1 MIGNPPFLGGKLLI
15 TYLGEDY
22 VSRMF
27 ETYAGHVPA
36 EADLVCYW
44 FEKAGKQ
51 IASGKA
57 KRAGLVATNSIRGAA
72 NRRALQAATTKHRSY
87 EAWSD
92 EPWVNDGAAVRVSLI
107 CFSAPHDE
115 SVGGARLDGES
126 VDEIYTDLTA
136 RRGVRDPLAGGHD
149 DGQEQ
154 TNRPTR
160 WARTGQDSARPSS
173 SGRSS
178 PRTTRSAGCRPARS
192 QCGLDRAK
200 PASRLSTSELA
211 DGAAQAT
218 PVRSA
223 TGTPSAPPASR
234 SKESKATLEARVD
247 EADKSR
253 FVDETGSP
261 SLPLVGKTGGLDV
274 LNRLAGVLAGLHR
287 GHALGE
293 HPVIRAKV
301 VDR

>member
-1 MIGNPPFLGGKLLI
+1 VIGNPPFLGGKLLI

-27 ETYAGHVPA
+27 ETYAGRVPA

-57 KRAGLVATNSIRGAA
+57 KRAGLVATNSIRGGA
-72 NRRALQAATTKHRSY
+72 NRRALQAATTQHRSY

-154 TNRPTR
+154 TIAPHDGRAQVKTR
-160 WARTGQDSARPSS
+160 HGLLPADVLLLEPLDRRVAGRRGASAAWTAPS
-173 SGRSS
+173 
-178 PRTTRSAGCRPARS
+178 RPAAFPR
-192 QCGLDRAK
+192 
-200 PASRLSTSELA
+200 PNSRT
-211 DGAAQAT
+211 
-218 PVRSA
+218 
-223 TGTPSAPPASR
+223 APPRQHR
-234 SKESKATLEARVD
+234 SGAPPGHRPPRRRLVPKRV
-247 EADKSR
+247 R
-253 FVDETGSP
+253 
-261 SLPLVGKTGGLDV
+261 
-274 LNRLAGVLAGLHR
+274 RR
-287 GHALGE
+287 
-293 HPVIRAKV
+293 
-301 VDR
+301 